1 MKISYLGCASLGEVT
16 PIEYGELTNLLFWQI
31 TNADKKDGFFLE
43 FEAIKELYT
52 TMMSNGSNLKTK
64 LVTKHQIIEIVSN
77 YDLTELTIHNCDDW
91 SIEQCRD
98 MKELQLDLQIEVN
111 QSVKMLL
118 ESKFF
123 IKKLFRI
130 ITAIERNLFQY
141 RDVRR

>member
-1 MKISYLGCASLGEVT
+1 MEISYLGCASLGEVT

-64 LVTKHQIIEIVSN
+64 LVTKLQIIEIVSN
-77 YDLTELTIHNCDDW
+77 YDLTELTIHNCSDW
-91 SIEQCRD
+91 NIEQCRD